1 MITYSPPID
10 HARKAL
16 KNQGR
21 LGPKALHTSPMSA
34 HPFTG
39 LSPPLLLGAIR
50 AVFGP
55 VRLGDVPAAAQDA
68 FLHVLPME
76 QGGAQAFVQGQ
87 HRRPKPAADQRV
99 GNALRADTFLPIV
112 QQEAVA
118 VLVVAAA
125 MYQSPDSPILRIGH
139 VGYHRSCSSLRWGWP
154 FQASRS
160 AVFFRI
166 STFCSFP
173 AVYSS

>member
-1 MITYSPPID
+1 MKSIRPPID
-10 HARKAL
+10 HAWKAL

-55 VRLGDVPAAAQDA
+55 VGFGDVPAAAQDA
-68 FLHVLPME
+68 FLHVLPVE
-76 QGGAQAFVQGQ
+76 QGGAQTFIQRQ
-87 HRRPKPAADQRV
+87 HSGPKPATNQGVR
-99 GNALRADTFLPIV
+99 NRLWADTFLPIV

-118 VLVVAAA
+118 VLVIAAA
-125 MYQSPDSPILRIGH
+125 MYQPPDGPVL
-139 VGYHRSCSSLRWGWP
+139 
-154 FQASRS
+154 
-160 AVFFRI
+160 
-166 STFCSFP
+166 
-173 AVYSS
+173 